1 MTSADRN
8 TGPDRSAGPA
18 SGPGPETARP
28 SPPRPHPRPP
38 RRPGGPWGHPRAVY
52 LQNASDPV
60 VRWSPDLLLDRP
72 ARLDEPRGPDVTP
85 EVTWFPFVSFRQTSV
100 DMAVS
105 YGVDA
110 PHGHRYGAGSVDG
123 WAAVYGKAEYRTAE
137 Y

>member
-28 SPPRPHPRPP
+28 
-38 RRPGGPWGHPRAVY
+38 GGSWGHPRAVY

-100 DMAVS
+100 DTAVS
-105 YGVDA
+105 YGGDA

-123 WAAVYGKAEYRTAE
+123 
-137 Y
+137 